1 MNKPSPVLA
10 MAFAEDAMALA
21 SRTRRA
27 AMTEQ
32 AIQRFWAKVQV
43 TEGCWLWNG
52 TTNRAGYGRCG
63 GGFAHRVAYQFIV
76 GRIPEGMELD
86 HLCRQRNCVNPD
98 HLEPA
103 THHVNMLR
111 GCQAQQ
117 THCINGHPF
126 NDENTRIRVRRDGT
140 TSRQCYP
147 CVRERQRRSR
157 AA

>member
-1 MNKPSPVLA
+1 MN
-10 MAFAEDAMALA
+10 E
-21 SRTRRA
+21 RTA
-27 AMTEQ
+27 G
-32 AIQRFWAKVQV
+32 RFWAKVEV
-43 TEGCWLWNG
+43 TEGCWLWRG
-52 TTNRAGYGRCG
+52 YIDAAGYGRFTSDG
-63 GGFAHRVAYQFIV
+63 TPIAHRVAYQFIV

-98 HLEPA
+98 HLEPV

-126 NDENTRIRVRRDGT
+126 DAENTRIRVRRDGT
-140 TSRQCYP
+140 TYRQCYP
-147 CVRERQRRSR
+147 CVRERGRRSR